1 MKISRELY
9 KTMQDQTAPRSKSWK
24 NIPLAFLIG
33 GLICTIGEAGIHILT
48 EYCGMEQ
55 KNASA
60 WVSIGLVAVSAVCT
74 GLGWYAK
81 LGKHAG
87 AGTLV
92 PITGF
97 ANGVGVVDSDYRGEL
112 KVPMVNLGA
121 EAYTIQPGERVA
133 QLCIAPVYTAA
144 FVPAE
149 ELGDTQRGVGGFG
162 STGK

>member
-9 KTMQDQTAPRSKSWK
+9 QTMQNQTAPKSKSWK
-24 NIPLAFLIG
+24 NIPLAFLTG

-48 EYCGMEQ
+48 EFCGVEQ
-55 KNASA
+55 KTAAA
-60 WVSIGLVAVSAVCT
+60 WISIGLVAVSAVCT

-97 ANGVGVVDSDYRGEL
+97 SNAVTS
-112 KVPMVNLGA
+112 
-121 EAYTIQPGERVA
+121 
-133 QLCIAPVYTAA
+133 
-144 FVPAE
+144 PALDFKSE
-149 ELGDTQRGVGGFG
+149 D
-162 STGK
+162 

>member
-33 GLICTIGEAGIHILT
+33 GLICTIGEAGIHILP

-74 GLGWYAK
+74 GLG
-81 LGKHAG
+81 G

-97 ANGVGVVDSDYRGEL
+97 ANGVVSSAIEARTEGWILGIGTRIFAIAGPVILYGTTAS
-112 KVPMVNLGA
+112 MVYGLL
-121 EAYTIQPGERVA
+121 YYFWTLFR
-133 QLCIAPVYTAA
+133 
-144 FVPAE
+144 
-149 ELGDTQRGVGGFG
+149 
-162 STGK
+162 

>member
-97 ANGVGVVDSDYRGEL
+97 ANAVASPAIDFR
-112 KVPMVNLGA
+112 A
-121 EAYTIQPGERVA
+121 EGIVTGTAVKMFTVA
-133 QLCIAPVYTAA
+133 GPVIVFGTAA
-144 FVPAE
+144 SVVYGLVLYL
-149 ELGDTQRGVGGFG
+149 LG
-162 STGK
+162 

>member
-97 ANGVGVVDSDYRGEL
+97 ANGVVSSAIEARTEGWILASAHAFSPSPGRSSSTAPPHPWCTGCSIISGRFLGESD
-112 KVPMVNLGA
+112 
-121 EAYTIQPGERVA
+121 
-133 QLCIAPVYTAA
+133 
-144 FVPAE
+144 
-149 ELGDTQRGVGGFG
+149 
-162 STGK
+162 

>member
-9 KTMQDQTAPRSKSWK
+9 QTMQNQTAPKSKSWK
-24 NIPLAFLIG
+24 NIPLAFLTG

-48 EYCGMEQ
+48 EFCGVEQ
-55 KNASA
+55 KTAAA
-60 WVSIGLVAVSAVCT
+60 WISIGLVAVSAVCT

-97 ANGVGVVDSDYRGEL
+97 ANGVVSS
-112 KVPMVNLGA
+112 A
-121 EAYTIQPGERVA
+121 IEARTEGLSLIH
-133 QLCIAPVYTAA
+133 I
-144 FVPAE
+144 
-149 ELGDTQRGVGGFG
+149 
-162 STGK
+162 

>member
-24 NIPLAFLIG
+24 NIPPGVSDRRTDLHHRRG
-33 GLICTIGEAGIHILT
+33 RHPYSHGILRHGT
-48 EYCGMEQ
+48 

-97 ANGVGVVDSDYRGEL
+97 ANGVVSSAIEARTEGWILGIGTRIFAIAGPVILYGTTAS
-112 KVPMVNLGA
+112 MVYGLL
-121 EAYTIQPGERVA
+121 YYFWTLFR
-133 QLCIAPVYTAA
+133 
-144 FVPAE
+144 
-149 ELGDTQRGVGGFG
+149 
-162 STGK
+162 

>member
-1 MKISRELY
+1 MKISQELY

-48 EYCGMEQ
+48 EYCGMD
-55 KNASA
+55 KKPASA
-60 WVSIGLVAVSAVCT
+60 WVSIALVAISAILT

-97 ANGVGVVDSDYRGEL
+97 ANGVVSSAIEARSEGWI
-112 KVPMVNLGA
+112 LGIGTRIFA
-121 EAYTIQPGERVA
+121 
-133 QLCIAPVYTAA
+133 IAGPVILY
-144 FVPAE
+144 
-149 ELGDTQRGVGGFG
+149 G
-162 STGK
+162 TGASMLYGLIYYVWSLFK